1 MMLLHR
7 LASVLRWMVRR
18 KRAEHEL
25 DDELWTFVDMAA
37 DDRINE
43 GSTPHEAR
51 RLAVLQLG
59 GVELFGESG
68 PAGADRWGR
77 NRRPCRCGGIAPVW
91 VGGRV
96 YERATSPRALGF
108 GLVLAPTALAALRQ
122 LQVAYGTRGEAQ
134 ARRCRSLPANEVF
147 TQCPRNAAKDRP
159 VAGGTPARWL
169 GVSFPPEHGSNE
181 V

>member
-18 KRAEHEL
+18 KRAEPEL
-25 DDELWTFVDMAA
+25 DDELRTFVDMAA

-96 YERATSPRALGF
+96 RTGDQPACARIRTCSCADCSRGTATAPGGVRDSRRSPGSPMPF
-108 GLVLAPTALAALRQ
+108 TA
-122 LQVAYGTRGEAQ
+122 GE
-134 ARRCRSLPANEVF
+134 
-147 TQCPRNAAKDRP
+147 
-159 VAGGTPARWL
+159 
-169 GVSFPPEHGSNE
+169 
-181 V
+181 